1 MTPKQHCDHL
11 IATHGLINA
20 VQVVENDT
28 LYPFDSMYQNFLR
41 ASLAYLE
48 GYRTALAITV
58 PILDKLLE
66 GFIHPS
72 AVSDF
77 TGLSTATCAEML
89 QAYAHIKKV
98 YA

>member
-66 GFIHPS
+66 GMVDPS
-72 AVSDF
+72 EIVHF

-89 QAYAHIKKV
+89 QAYYSLKKV